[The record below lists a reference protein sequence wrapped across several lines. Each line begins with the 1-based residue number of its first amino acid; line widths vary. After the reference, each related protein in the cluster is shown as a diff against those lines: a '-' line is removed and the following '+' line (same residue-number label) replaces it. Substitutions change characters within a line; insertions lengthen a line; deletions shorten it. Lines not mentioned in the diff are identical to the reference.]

1 MYDKLLVATKVKK
14 TIEYIEKAFDNCPI
28 KERIIKEKVIASSYE
43 LLELVYMANTHK
55 EIKYMKDIIVKINMI
70 DYYIK
75 LGLDKKII
83 NYKKY
88 NNLGIHLLEIIK
100 MVQSWIKYEKNKE
113 LI

>member
-14 TIEYIEKAFDNCPI
+14 TIEYIEKSFDNCPI
-28 KERIIKEKVIASSYE
+28 KERIVKEKIITSSYE
-43 LLELVYMANTHK
+43 LLELVYMANIHK
-55 EIKYMKDIIVKINMI
+55 EIKYMKDILVKINMI
-70 DYYIK
+70 DYYTK

-88 NNLGIHLLEIIK
+88 NNLGLHLLEIIK
-100 MVQSWIKYEKNKE
+100 MTQSWIKYEKNKE

>member
-14 TIEYIEKAFDNCPI
+14 TIEYIEKSFDNCPT
-28 KERIIKEKVIASSYE
+28 KEKIVKEKVISSSYE

-88 NNLGIHLLEIIK
+88 NNLGMHLLELIK